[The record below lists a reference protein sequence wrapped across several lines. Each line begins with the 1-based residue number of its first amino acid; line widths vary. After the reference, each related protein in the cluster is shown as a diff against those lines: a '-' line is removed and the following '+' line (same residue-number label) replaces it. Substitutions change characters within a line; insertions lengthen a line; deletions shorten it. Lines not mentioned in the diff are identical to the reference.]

1 MARKN
6 IAKVAADIVK
16 MGGHLDSQGRLVMPL
31 GGKQTLTGF
40 DGKPLKTT
48 LSEEMKAH
56 IDYLLDKRETLENVK
71 NAVED
76 AMDEVE
82 AQLQVEGLK
91 SVVAL
96 DKHNRKF
103 CISLKPGKTKLE
115 VKAVR

>member
-1 MARKN
+1 MTRKN
-6 IAKVAADIVK
+6 TAVK
-16 MGGHLDSQGRLVMPL
+16 SQDRLGMPSS
-31 GGKQTLTGF
+31 GKQTLTGF

-48 LSEEMKAH
+48 LSEEMKAV
-56 IDYLLDKRETLENVK
+56 IDYLLDKREALENVK

-76 AMDEVE
+76 AVNEVE
-82 AQLQVEGLK
+82 AQLTAEGLK

-115 VKAVR
+115 VKAVK